1 MEIMKILIIED
12 DDGLNRGNSFALE
25 QEGYETVSARTLQE
39 RDSLFEKEKPDAV
52 ILDLNL
58 PDGDGIDFCKRIRR
72 FPGERAEVPILMLW

>member
-39 RDSLFEKEKPDAV
+39 GMLFLKKK
-52 ILDLNL
+52 NL
-58 PDGDGIDFCKRIRR
+58 TLSYLI
-72 FPGERAEVPILMLW
+72 